1 MVVVKTEPMSPA
13 APPCVAAA
21 VDVSSVANQQGVL
34 AADDVSSVA
43 NHDMDTEQ
51 LKTSTPAKT
60 DVSVDVTQAI
70 ADASKGLALDRKK
83 ESSNLKS
90 RFHYLLAHYG
100 QEKPH
105 LKRKWDELDNLP
117 KRGSDKNKK
126 KRTFMEEVVAAG
138 KELSSPEL
146 EAYREASTTKAFKD
160 EEKWISWQLLQ
171 EKEGREQAMEM
182 VRLKSVV
189 HRVHPKLKDSKL
201 TFPKNSQFMYV
212 EESFAKTSTTTDRL
226 IETRRGDGDDDASLM
241 LDKAMMAM
249 DGGLG
254 SAGSAPSAPE
264 VSDEAIMKKKVEQT
278 IELGRKQHQGFDKSM
293 RDFQVL
299 ITQASSCEL
308 MSQKLLDNY
317 KMEFNKALTLD
328 KKIMEDDMD
337 FRTKGTTPDLAVL
350 GRRIKAMEQSVA
362 YLNKYRK
369 PIKDLMELE
378 TKK

>member
-1 MVVVKTEPMSPA
+1 
-13 APPCVAAA
+13 
-21 VDVSSVANQQGVL
+21 
-34 AADDVSSVA
+34 
-43 NHDMDTEQ
+43 
-51 LKTSTPAKT
+51 
-60 DVSVDVTQAI
+60 
-70 ADASKGLALDRKK
+70 
-83 ESSNLKS
+83 
-90 RFHYLLAHYG
+90 
-100 QEKPH
+100 
-105 LKRKWDELDNLP
+105 
-117 KRGSDKNKK
+117 
-126 KRTFMEEVVAAG
+126 
-138 KELSSPEL
+138 
-146 EAYREASTTKAFKD
+146 
-160 EEKWISWQLLQ
+160 
-171 EKEGREQAMEM
+171 
-182 VRLKSVV
+182 
-189 HRVHPKLKDSKL
+189 
-201 TFPKNSQFMYV
+201 MYV

-328 KKIMEDDMD
+328 KKIMEDDME